1 MAARTPKISYH
12 ASCPICMHK
21 KRAQIERDC
30 LLLNYGDDP
39 SCHSLQDIANT
50 YNVKYKDLQVHVL
63 MHIPLEESMQDIM
76 QEVTPSGGS
85 GTNDVTVDGNTATS
99 TEPTSIAGQIRL
111 REAHILKQVMED
123 SYATFKNLSMKLNN
137 IISRHTPDDPTLQ
150 QITKPVTELYL
161 GASQSIRATADT
173 LIKMNLCINGEKDE
187 GLASIT
193 KLVAAIHRSPSEQPR
208 SGSDNDETT

>member
-76 QEVTPSGGS
+76 QEVAPVANTA
-85 GTNDVTVDGNTATS
+85 DGNTTTS
-99 TEPTSIAGQIRL
+99 NEPTSIAGQIRL

-137 IISRHTPDDPTLQ
+137 IISRHTPDNPTLQ

-193 KLVAAIHRSPSEQPR
+193 KLVAAIHRSSSEQPR
-208 SGSDNDETT
+208 SGSDNDETI

>member
-76 QEVTPSGGS
+76 QEVAP
-85 GTNDVTVDGNTATS
+85 DVNTADATS
-99 TEPTSIAGQIRL
+99 SNTPAEPTSIAGQIRL